1 MDHLLVRL
9 ENIRQAMEEKSLDR
23 HQNLMH
29 ADFFLLLK
37 KEVGPKIEARDT
49 KAQEISVLQATA
61 HNKQERLVGISIC

>member
-1 MDHLLVRL
+1 MSNGG
-9 ENIRQAMEEKSLDR
+9 EIFRQASKPYA
-23 HQNLMH
+23 MH

-61 HNKQERLVGISIC
+61 HNKQERLAGISIC